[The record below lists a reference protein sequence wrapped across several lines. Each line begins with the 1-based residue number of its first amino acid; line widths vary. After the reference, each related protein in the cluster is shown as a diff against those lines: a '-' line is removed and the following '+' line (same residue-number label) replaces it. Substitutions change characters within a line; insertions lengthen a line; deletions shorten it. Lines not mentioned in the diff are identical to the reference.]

1 MTKSLHSP
9 AQKHLQKRLKDARLE
24 FGQTQAAV
32 AATLGKPQ
40 SFVAKYEMGER
51 RLDAIEL
58 LQVLRAIRLQP
69 VELFKELDSL
79 V

>member
-9 AQKHLQKRLKDARLE
+9 AQKHLKKRLKDARLAS
-24 FGQTQAAV
+24 GQTQATV
-32 AATLGKPQ
+32 AARLGKPQ
-40 SFVAKYEMGER
+40 SFVAKYEAGER

-58 LQVLRAIRLQP
+58 LQVLRVIQLP
-69 VELFKELDSL
+69 PTELINEIASL

>member
-9 AQKHLQKRLKDARLE
+9 AQKHLQKRLKDARLAS
-24 FGQTQAAV
+24 GQTQAAV

-40 SFVAKYEMGER
+40 SFVAKYETGER
-51 RLDAIEL
+51 RLDAVEL